1 MDTDRYLR
9 TMRDPESTRKKILQ
23 RSGVLFNTLGY
34 KSTSISDITDATGL
48 TKGAIYTHFRNKEE
62 LERLSLARMAESM
75 YEKMRDRIRREP
87 TAGGKLRAIFR
98 FFESYITDPPF
109 KGGCPLMNAAIESD
123 DASPILKSEALKIL
137 TTLRGSVISVLEN
150 GIKHRQIKPGINP
163 EFYATLII
171 ASLEGAIMMGKLLDN
186 NEDIRR
192 VLQHLEAQL
201 TEIEI

>member
-9 TMRDPESTRKKILQ
+9 IMRDPESTRKKILQ

-62 LERLSLARMAESM
+62 LERLSLAKMAESM

-98 FFESYITDPPF
+98 FFESYITNPPF

-123 DASPILKSEALKIL
+123 DASPTLKREALKIL
-137 TTLRGSVISVLEN
+137 TTLRSSVISVLEN
-150 GIKHRQIKPGINP
+150 GIKHGQIKPGINP

-171 ASLEGAIMMGKLLDN
+171 ASLEGAIMMGKLQDN

-192 VLQHLEAQL
+192 VLQHLESQL
-201 TEIEI
+201 TEMEI

>member
-9 TMRDPESTRKKILQ
+9 IMRDPESTRKKILQ

-62 LERLSLARMAESM
+62 LERLSLAKMAELM

-98 FFESYITDPPF
+98 FFESYITNPPF

-123 DASPILKSEALKIL
+123 DASPTLKREALKIL
-137 TTLRGSVISVLEN
+137 TTLRSSVISVLEN
-150 GIKHRQIKPGINP
+150 GIKHGQIKPGINP

-171 ASLEGAIMMGKLLDN
+171 ASLEGAIMMGKLQDN

-192 VLQHLEAQL
+192 VLQHLESQL
-201 TEIEI
+201 TEMEI